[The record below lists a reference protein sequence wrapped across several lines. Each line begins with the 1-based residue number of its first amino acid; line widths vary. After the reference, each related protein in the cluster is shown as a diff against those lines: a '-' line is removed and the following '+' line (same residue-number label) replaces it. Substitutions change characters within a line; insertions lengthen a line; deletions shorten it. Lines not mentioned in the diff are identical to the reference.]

1 MSSGLWALLE
11 GYAVGLSLVVL
22 IGPVLFVLMNATL
35 AHGRASGLAVAFGI
49 FLSDVLIVSLC
60 YSGSAGV
67 SLSPALTWWL
77 SALGALLL
85 ALMGL
90 RYLSAPPMT
99 VTSATPPALSL
110 FKCFSQGVAVNLI
123 NPFVFLVWF
132 GIIGLARQRY
142 PEAQAQVIYL
152 SAVTFGILTLDV
164 SKALLA
170 HTLAPLLTPKGL
182 KRLQRAS
189 GVALLMFSVRVLWG
203 AL

>member
-1 MSSGLWALLE
+1 MWALLE

-22 IGPVLFVLMNATL
+22 IGPVLFVLINETL

-77 SALGALLL
+77 SLLGALIL

-90 RYLSAPPMT
+90 RYLSAPPLKP
-99 VTSATPPALSL
+99 SNEATPALGVL
-110 FKCFSQGVAVNLI
+110 KNFSQGVAVNLI

-132 GIIGLARQRY
+132 GIIGLARQRHSNSSD
-142 PEAQAQVIYL
+142 QVVYL
-152 SAVTFGILTLDV
+152 SAVTLGILTLDV

-170 HTLAPLLTPKGL
+170 NRLAPLLAPRVL
-182 KRLQRAS
+182 KRLQSAS
-189 GVALLMFSVRVLWG
+189 GVALLLFSLRVFWAVL
-203 AL
+203 

>member
-1 MSSGLWALLE
+1 MWALLE

-22 IGPVLFVLMNATL
+22 IGPVLFVLVNATL
-35 AHGRASGLAVAFGI
+35 TQGRASGLAVALGI

-67 SLSPALTWWL
+67 SLSPELAWWL
-77 SALGALLL
+77 SSLGGLVL
-85 ALMGL
+85 AMMGL
-90 RYLSAPPMT
+90 RYLSAPPIT
-99 VTSATPPALSL
+99 ELSNPSPALGL
-110 FKCFSQGVAVNLI
+110 FKSVTQGVAVNLI

-170 HTLAPLLTPKGL
+170 HKLAPLLTPSGL

-189 GVALLMFSVRVLWG
+189 GVALLLFSLRVFWASL
-203 AL
+203 

>member
-1 MSSGLWALLE
+1 VTSGVWALIE

-22 IGPVLFVLMNATL
+22 VGPVLFVLMNNTL
-35 AHGRASGLAVAFGI
+35 THGRASGLAVAFGI

-77 SALGALLL
+77 SLLGALIL
-85 ALMGL
+85 ALMGV
-90 RYLSAPPMT
+90 RYLNAPPIT
-99 VTSATPPALSL
+99 EPAHISPSISL
-110 FKCFSQGVAVNLI
+110 FQCFSQGVAVNLI

-132 GIIGLARQRY
+132 GIIGLARQRH
-142 PEAQAQVIYL
+142 PEAHDQVTYL
-152 SAVTFGILTLDV
+152 SAVTLGILTLDV
-164 SKALLA
+164 GKALLA
-170 HTLAPLLTPKGL
+170 HKLAPLLTPQGL

-189 GVALLMFSVRVLWG
+189 GVALLAFSLRVLWA